1 MLPRALI
8 PARGDVNTS
17 RRGIEAA
24 TLAAGPIRQRIRYKL
39 ATSVFQ
45 ATEFYFKLEVLA
57 SVISVVKLTQAVGH
71 IAWVFI

>member
-45 ATEFYFKLEVLA
+45 ATEFYF
-57 SVISVVKLTQAVGH
+57 
-71 IAWVFI
+71 